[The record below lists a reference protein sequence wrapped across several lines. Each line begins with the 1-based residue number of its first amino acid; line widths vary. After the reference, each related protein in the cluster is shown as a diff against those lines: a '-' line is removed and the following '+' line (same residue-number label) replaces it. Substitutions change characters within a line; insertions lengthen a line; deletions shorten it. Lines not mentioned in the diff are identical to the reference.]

1 MFSEEGFI
9 QYWQQTDFSNFT
21 ERDIREEF
29 ITRMLYL
36 LGYSKNTI
44 NDIIREKSLQ
54 LSEPFQRLGICHS
67 HCLPLVFL
75 FS

>member
-21 ERDIREEF
+21 EMDIREEF

-54 LSEPFQRLGICHS
+54 LSDRKS
-67 HCLPLVFL
+67 VV
-75 FS
+75 